1 MNAPAKNSNALR
13 TMKKLYVY
21 ADFDWLKKEEL
32 IGELLIDS
40 LRGKESY
47 GFQFS
52 KEWLKKYGNI
62 QLSNDINNYTGIQ
75 YCQQNGDI
83 FGCFADSLPDRW
95 GRTLILRREQILAI
109 EENRPVRRLTSYDF
123 LSGID
128 DYTHI
133 GGFRYKEDPNGDYIN
148 TSNKLQIPPIA
159 DIKDLIRASNEIE
172 LCEENNSLPEKKW
185 LIQLIHPGTS
195 LGGARPK
202 ATVIDENKLYIAK
215 FPSRND
221 LYDVGLW
228 EHFAHLLAIESG
240 INCAESKAIKAG
252 NKYHTLLSKRF
263 DRTTDNKR
271 IHFASAMT
279 MLGLKDGSNA
289 NTGNGYLDI
298 VDFIIQNCCNV
309 DYNLKELYRRV
320 AFYISIGNSDD
331 HFRNHGFILT
341 SKGWTLSPAFDINP
355 SLSKEQSLLI
365 NSYTAASDLKILLD
379 SCEEYMLN
387 HNTAKQIIEEVLNG
401 VSKWKMLANKIN
413 LPQSEQNIFK
423 DRFITQ
429 LSTIK

>member
-1 MNAPAKNSNALR
+1 M
-13 TMKKLYVY
+13 
-21 ADFDWLKKEEL
+21 F
-32 IGELLIDS
+32 
-40 LRGKESY
+40 
-47 GFQFS
+47 
-52 KEWLKKYGNI
+52 
-62 QLSNDINNYTGIQ
+62 
-75 YCQQNGDI
+75 
-83 FGCFADSLPDRW
+83 
-95 GRTLILRREQILAI
+95 
-109 EENRPVRRLTSYDF
+109 
-123 LSGID
+123 
-128 DYTHI
+128 
-133 GGFRYKEDPNGDYIN
+133 
-148 TSNKLQIPPIA
+148 
-159 DIKDLIRASNEIE
+159 
-172 LCEENNSLPEKKW
+172 
-185 LIQLIHPGTS
+185 IQLIHPGTS

-228 EHFAHLLAIESG
+228 EHLAHLLALESG

>member
-1 MNAPAKNSNALR
+1 MTKI
-13 TMKKLYVY
+13 YVY
-21 ADFDWLKKEEL
+21 ADFNWLKKVEL
-32 IGELLIDS
+32 VGELSMQSI
-40 LRGKESY
+40 RGKESY
-47 GFQFS
+47 SFEFS
-52 KEWLKKYGNI
+52 KDWLKNYGSI
-62 QLSNDINNYTGIQ
+62 QLSDDINNYTGIQ
-75 YCQQNGDI
+75 YCQQNNEI

-95 GRTLILRREQILAI
+95 GRTLILRREQILAM
-109 EENRPVRRLTSYDF
+109 EEKRPVRRLTEFDF
-123 LSGID
+123 LTGID
-128 DYTHI
+128 DYTRI
-133 GGFRYKEDPNGDYIN
+133 GGFRYKIDPTGEFIN
-148 TSNKLQIPPIA
+148 TSNKLQIPPITE
-159 DIKDLIRASNEIE
+159 IKELVRASNEIE
-172 LCEENNSLPEKKW
+172 LSEEKNTLPQKKW
-185 LIQLIHPGTS
+185 LFQLIQPGTS

-202 ATVIDENKLYIAK
+202 ATIIDENKHLYIAK

-228 EHFAHLLAIESG
+228 EHLSHLLAKESG
-240 INCAESKAIKAG
+240 LNCSESKVIKAG

-320 AFYISIGNSDD
+320 AFNISIGNSDD
-331 HFRNHGFILT
+331 HFRNHGFLLT
-341 SKGWTLSPAFDINP
+341 PQGWTLSPAFDINP

-365 NSYTAASDLKILLD
+365 NSYTSKSDLNILLD

-387 HNTAKQIIEEVLNG
+387 HNTAKQIIEEVLKG
-401 VSKWKMLANKIN
+401 ISKWKLLANKIN
-413 LPQSEQNIFK
+413 IPQSEQNIFK
-423 DRFITQ
+423 DRFITN
-429 LSTIK
+429 IPK